1 MLIATLELIAA
12 STPIRALRGSL
23 VLYPLFSAAHI
34 AGFGLMLGAIATWD
48 IAVLRGRSPDALA
61 LSLARYGAVL
71 AVAAGIVLFLCR
83 GSIYL
88 ANPAFQV
95 KLALLALALANVI
108 MAHVRM
114 GRDSIRPNAAV
125 SLVLWPSIIL
135 AGRYTGFL

>member
-1 MLIATLELIAA
+1 MLIETLDLIAA
-12 STPIRALRGSL
+12 SPPIRALRGSM
-23 VLYPLFSAAHI
+23 VLYPLVSAVHI
-34 AGFGLMLGAIATWD
+34 AGFGRMLGAIATWD

-61 LSLARYGAVL
+61 LRLARYGAVL

-95 KLALLALALANVI
+95 KLALLALALANVV
-108 MAHVRM
+108 MAHLRM
-114 GRDSIRPNAAV
+114 GQTSLRLNAAA
-125 SLVLWPSIIL
+125 SLVLWPSTIL